1 MSLHVDYLISGAGA
15 MGMAFADVILHES
28 GKTIALVDR
37 RAAPD
42 GHWNDAYPFVRLH
55 RPSAFY
61 GVNSRALGDETNR
74 RRFTYITGNE
84 EGFTYTYEGNKLIGV
99 MAGKVR
105 WREVSNFSFY
115 SVKGTQVC
123 PGDMRAF
130 VLEQKDTFVTDEWKD
145 KTVWDLINK
154 YDL

>member
-1 MSLHVDYLISGAGA
+1 
-15 MGMAFADVILHES
+15 
-28 GKTIALVDR
+28 
-37 RAAPD
+37 
-42 GHWNDAYPFVRLH
+42 
-55 RPSAFY
+55 
-61 GVNSRALGDETNR
+61 
-74 RRFTYITGNE
+74 
-84 EGFTYTYEGNKLIGV
+84 

-105 WREVSNFSFY
+105 WREVSNFSLY